1 MGGDQHR
8 DPRRLHELHERLEH
22 VIGGVRIEVSGRL
35 VREQHPRRIG
45 HRARDGDALLFAAGQ
60 FGRPVRDA
68 LAETE
73 IGQNFRLALDGL
85 RALKAADH
93 LRQHDVLERGEFRQQ
108 PVRLIDE
115 ADVGAPYLRALHVR

>member
-8 DPRRLHELHERLEH
+8 DPRRLHELHERLEN

-45 HRARDGDALLFAAGQ
+45 HGARDGDALLFAAGQ

-73 IGQNFRLALDGL
+73 IGRISVERLMVSERL
-85 RALKAADH
+85 RPRIICGIMTFSSAVNSGSSRCD
-93 LRQHDVLERGEFRQQ
+93 
-108 PVRLIDE
+108 
-115 ADVGAPYLRALHVR
+115 